1 MAAKC
6 ILIFLSPLVKKMN
19 FSKLTDYQLYE
30 IIQNSRLDK
39 DIRKQAND
47 EFNDR
52 KPSIDQIQKIVAEH
66 DTRFRPGKEE
76 SLLFQYKILLIL
88 FPFFIPL
95 HSAFTAKW
103 LAKRHKRK
111 WKDYWFYLSLGYLI
125 WTIVV
130 ILVGRYFLF
139 EP

>member
-1 MAAKC
+1 
-6 ILIFLSPLVKKMN
+6 MN

-30 IIQNSRLDK
+30 IIQNSRLDE
-39 DIRKQAND
+39 DIRKKANH

-52 KPSIDQIQKIVAEH
+52 KLSIEQIQKIVAEH
-66 DTRFRPGKEE
+66 DKTFIPGNDEPLKV
-76 SLLFQYKILLIL
+76 QYKILVIL
-88 FPFFIPL
+88 LPFFIPL

-103 LAKRHKRK
+103 LAKGQKRK

-130 ILVGRYFLF
+130 ILIARYFLLK
-139 EP
+139 P